1 MLLFENNME
10 KDYTIDLF
18 MESLRMYNLV
28 FV

>member
-10 KDYTIDLF
+10 KDDTIDLF
-18 MESLRMYNLV
+18 MESLRMYNLI